1 MTYSA
6 DRDAR
11 IKKIAYEPR
20 EDGLHAARRDY
31 FLGGEKFKVEQ
42 IEKALIESGLEIFRL
57 DEVLEIVRN
66 LNK

>member
-1 MTYSA
+1 MSYCA

-11 IKKIAYEPR
+11 IKKIAFEPR

-31 FLGGEKFKVEQ
+31 FLGGERFRAEQ
-42 IEKALIESGLEIFRL
+42 IEKALKESGLQIFRL
-57 DEVLEIVRN
+57 DEVLEILRN